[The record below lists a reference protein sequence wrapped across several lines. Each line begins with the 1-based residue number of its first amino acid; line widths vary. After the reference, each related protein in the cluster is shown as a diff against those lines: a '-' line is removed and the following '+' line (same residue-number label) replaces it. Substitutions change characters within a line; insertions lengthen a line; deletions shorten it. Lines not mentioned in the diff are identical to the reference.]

1 MEEEKIILKGSVCE
15 KWNEMICL
23 ILNWFFYDPSCMLQF
38 SQFVW
43 TLRSSVQAV
52 FYNFLSIEDAIDRE
66 VWLEAI
72 KSD

>member
-1 MEEEKIILKGSVCE
+1 M
-15 KWNEMICL
+15 KWNDLFDIKL
-23 ILNWFFYDPSCMLQF
+23 IF
-38 SQFVW
+38 
-43 TLRSSVQAV
+43 LRSELYVAIFSICMDSTFFGTSRF

>member
-1 MEEEKIILKGSVCE
+1 
-15 KWNEMICL
+15 
-23 ILNWFFYDPSCMLQF
+23 MLQF